1 MKMMK
6 QSGILCSVNPLV
18 PPTGRK
24 FGVLFYYFFFFFAA
38 KIDNQEERI
47 DSFMDILR
55 MIVYVNVYN
64 FECIYFQL
72 YLFSINT
79 NHCSVGIKFAN

>member
-18 PPTGRK
+18 PPQAENLE
-24 FGVLFYYFFFFFAA
+24 FLFFFFLAA

-47 DSFMDILR
+47 DSSMDILR
-55 MIVYVNVYN
+55 TIVNVNVYN
-64 FECIYFQL
+64 FECMYL
-72 YLFSINT
+72 LFSFSKKV
-79 NHCSVGIKFAN
+79 H

>member
-1 MKMMK
+1 MNEDDEAEWNFMFSKPFGTSHRQK
-6 QSGILCSVNPLV
+6 IWSFIL
-18 PPTGRK
+18 
-24 FGVLFYYFFFFFAA
+24 FIFFFFAA

-64 FECIYFQL
+64 FECIYL
-72 YLFSINT
+72 LFSFSKKV
-79 NHCSVGIKFAN
+79 H

>member
-18 PPTGRK
+18 PPQAENLE
-24 FGVLFYYFFFFFAA
+24 FYFILFLAV

-47 DSFMDILR
+47 DSSMDILR
-55 MIVYVNVYN
+55 TIVNVNVYN
-64 FECIYFQL
+64 FECIYL
-72 YLFSINT
+72 LFSFSKKV
-79 NHCSVGIKFAN
+79 H

>member
-6 QSGILCSVNPLV
+6 QSGILCPVNPLV

-24 FGVLFYYFFFFFAA
+24 FGVLFYCIFFAA

-47 DSFMDILR
+47 DSSMDILR
-55 MIVYVNVYN
+55 TIVNVNVYN
-64 FECIYFQL
+64 FECIYL
-72 YLFSINT
+72 LFSFSKKA
-79 NHCSVGIKFAN
+79 H

>member
-6 QSGILCSVNPLV
+6 QSGVLCSVNPLV

-24 FGVLFYYFFFFFAA
+24 FGVLCYFIFFAA

-47 DSFMDILR
+47 DSSMDILR
-55 MIVYVNVYN
+55 TIINVNVYN
-64 FECIYFQL
+64 FECIYI
-72 YLFSINT
+72 LFSFNKKV
-79 NHCSVGIKFAN
+79 H